1 MFHGAITAL
10 ITPFHDGQLD
20 EDALRKIVRWQI
32 DQGIDGLVPVGTT
45 GESPTLSEHE
55 HKRVI
60 EITVEETNKA
70 VPVLAGAGSNNPVE
84 AVNYSEFA
92 YQAGADATLHVAG
105 YYNRPNQAGLYEH
118 FKYVHDNSK
127 LPIVLY
133 NIPPRA
139 VVGLEVNTLARLA
152 ELPRII
158 GVKDA
163 TGDLT
168 RPIRERALVNK
179 PFSFLSGDDV
189 TTVAYNVGGGNG
201 CISVSSNVA
210 PKQVVTLQ
218 RLCREGKFTEAAQ
231 LQDKLFNLHCALFLE
246 PNPAG
251 PKYAM
256 SLLGFCS
263 EECRLPIVP
272 LQDSSKATIRQ
283 AMIELELITQ

>member
-10 ITPFHDGQLD
+10 ITPFRNGQLD
-20 EDALRKIVRWQI
+20 EDALRNIVRWQI
-32 DQGIDGLVPVGTT
+32 DQGINGLVPVGTT
-45 GESPTLSEHE
+45 GESPTLNEHE

-60 EITVEETNKA
+60 EITAQETNKA
-70 VPVLAGAGSNNPVE
+70 VPVLAGAGSNNPIE

-105 YYNRPNQAGLYEH
+105 YYNRPSQEGLYEH

-127 LPIVLY
+127 LPIILY
-133 NIPPRA
+133 NIPPRT
-139 VVGLEVNTLARLA
+139 VVGLSVDTLVRLT

-168 RPIRERALVNK
+168 RPIRERALINT
-179 PFSFLSGDDV
+179 PFNFLSGDDI
-189 TTVAYNVGGGNG
+189 TTVAYNVGGGQG
-201 CISVSSNVA
+201 CISVTSNVA
-210 PKQVVTLQ
+210 PKLVVELQ
-218 RLCREGKFTEAAQ
+218 QLCREGKYNEASQ
-231 LQDKLFNLHCALFLE
+231 LQDTLFELHNALFIE

-251 PKYAM
+251 PKYAL
-256 SLLGFCS
+256 SLLSLCT

-272 LQDSSKATIRQ
+272 LQDSTKATIRRI
-283 AMIELELITQ
+283 MEELELI

>member
-10 ITPFHDGQLD
+10 ITPFRDGQLD
-20 EDALRKIVRWQI
+20 EEALRKIVRWQI
-32 DQGIDGLVPVGTT
+32 DQGINGLVPVGTT

-60 EITVEETNKA
+60 EITVQEANKA
-70 VPVLAGAGSNNPVE
+70 VPILAGAGSNNPVE
-84 AVNYSEFA
+84 AVTYSDYA

-127 LPIVLY
+127 LPIILY
-133 NIPPRA
+133 NIPPRSI
-139 VVGLEVNTLARLA
+139 VGLEVDTMAKLA

-168 RPIRERALVNK
+168 RPIRERALINK
-179 PFSFLSGDDV
+179 TFNYLSGDDV
-189 TTVAYNVGGGNG
+189 TSVAYNIGGGNG
-201 CISVSSNVA
+201 CISVTANIA
-210 PKQVVTLQ
+210 PKLMAELHD
-218 RLCREGKFTEAAQ
+218 LCRQGKFVEAAQ
-231 LQDKLFNLHCALFLE
+231 LQDKLFALHSALFIE

-256 SLLGFCS
+256 SLLGLCT
-263 EECRLPIVP
+263 EECRLPIVA
-272 LQDSSKATIRQ
+272 LQASTKATIKA
-283 AMIELELITQ
+283 AMEAINLI

>member
-10 ITPFHDGQLD
+10 ITPFRDGQLD
-20 EDALRKIVRWQI
+20 EEALRKIVRWQI
-32 DQGIDGLVPVGTT
+32 DQGINGLVPVGTT

-60 EITVEETNKA
+60 EITVQEANKA

-84 AVNYSEFA
+84 AVTYSDYA

-118 FKYVHDNSK
+118 FKYVHDNSQ
-127 LPIVLY
+127 LPIILY
-133 NIPPRA
+133 NIPPRSI
-139 VVGLEVNTLARLA
+139 VGLDVDTMAKLA

-168 RPIRERALVNK
+168 RPIRERALINK
-179 PFSFLSGDDV
+179 TFNYLSGDDV
-189 TTVAYNVGGGNG
+189 TSVAYNIGGGNG
-201 CISVSSNVA
+201 CISVTSNIA
-210 PKQVVTLQ
+210 PKLVAELHA
-218 RLCREGKFTEAAQ
+218 LCRQGQFVEAAQ
-231 LQDKLFNLHCALFLE
+231 LQDKLFALHSALFIE

-256 SLLGFCS
+256 SLLGLCT
-263 EECRLPIVP
+263 EECRLPIVA
-272 LQDSSKATIRQ
+272 LQDSTKATIKA
-283 AMIELELITQ
+283 AMEAINLI